1 MELPD
6 YSIKQQTGQ
15 QASVVLTISESL
27 PHFAGHFPNQPILPG
42 VVQVDWAIYFA
53 QQLGFGQATVK
64 QLEVIKFQQLVMPPT
79 TLYLSLERL
88 ASGKTKFSFTDE
100 EKVFSSGRIVWGNP

>member
-6 YSIKQQTGQ
+6 YSIEQ
-15 QASVVLTISESL
+15 QADQQATVVLTITESL
-27 PHFAGHFPNQPILPG
+27 PHFAGHFPNQPVLPG
-42 VVQVDWAIYFA
+42 VVQVDWAIHFA
-53 QQLGFGQATVK
+53 LQLGLGQASVK

-88 ASGKTKFSFTDE
+88 ASGKTKFSFTNKE
-100 EKVFSSGRIVWGNP
+100 HVFSSGRIVWGNP